1 MHRDID
7 PPRPQEQERP
17 DISRG
22 GRAGGDVNRL
32 SPVERD
38 YRDVFIR
45 DLALPQGSER
55 ERVRHRDR
63 DYELRGS
70 ETRVLTTVGALRV
83 VSAADLREPGQ
94 STRSAERDVE
104 RLRAAGLVETFSVTV
119 DGERA
124 QVLTLTEDGLDLLEA
139 ARREARTGPEQTF
152 HAGPAT
158 QRELQHDL
166 KVLHAYREAADDIR
180 AAGGRVRRV
189 VLERDLKREYQQFL
203 QAPNR
208 ERRSSSGRPA
218 RDAAEIA
225 RWADERR
232 LPSQDGHVQFPDAR
246 VEYERADGSLDV
258 RDLEVVTPH
267 YRGAH
272 AAAKARS
279 GFSAH
284 RAGGARLTA
293 RHQGARGGRGPDP
306 RIAEEWV
313 R

>member
-1 MHRDID
+1 MYRDID

-22 GRAGGDVNRL
+22 GRVGADVDRL
-32 SPVERD
+32 PAERD
-38 YRDVFIR
+38 YRDVFVR
-45 DLALPQGSER
+45 DLALPQGPDR
-55 ERVRHRDR
+55 ERIRHRGREYD
-63 DYELRGS
+63 LRGS
-70 ETRVLTTVGALRV
+70 ETRLLTTVGALRV
-83 VSAADLREPGQ
+83 VNAADLRETGQ
-94 STRSAERDVE
+94 SARSAERDVE
-104 RLRAAGLVETFSVTV
+104 RLREAGLVDAFSVTV

-124 QVLTLTEDGLDLLEA
+124 TILTLTEDALDLLES
-139 ARREARTGPEQTF
+139 ARRDERTGPEQTF

-158 QRELQHDL
+158 RRELQHDL

-180 AAGGRVRRV
+180 ASGGRVRRV

-208 ERRSSSGRPA
+208 EQRSSSGRPA
-218 RDAAEIA
+218 RSAEQIA
-225 RWADERR
+225 RWAADRQ
-232 LPSQDGHVQFPDAR
+232 LPEHDGHVQFPDAR
-246 VEYERADGSLDV
+246 VEYEHADGGLDV

-284 RAGGARLTA
+284 RASGARLTA

-306 RIAEEWV
+306 RVAEELLP
-313 R
+313 

>member
-1 MHRDID
+1 MCRDID

-22 GRAGGDVNRL
+22 GRVGADVDRL
-32 SPVERD
+32 PPERD
-38 YRDVFIR
+38 YRDVFVR
-45 DLALPQGSER
+45 DLALPQGPDR
-55 ERVRHRDR
+55 ERVRHRGR
-63 DYELRGS
+63 TYTLRGS
-70 ETRVLTTVGALRV
+70 ETRLLTTVGALRV
-83 VSAADLREPGQ
+83 VNAADLREPDQ
-94 STRSAERDVE
+94 SARSAERDIE
-104 RLRAAGLVETFSVTV
+104 RLRDSGLVDTFTAVV
-119 DGERA
+119 DGQRA
-124 QVLTLTEDGLDLLEA
+124 TVLTLSEDGLDLLESV
-139 ARREARTGPEQTF
+139 RRDERTGPEQTF

-158 QRELQHDL
+158 RRELQHDL

-180 AAGGRVRRV
+180 ASGGRVRRV

-218 RDAAEIA
+218 RDAAEIT
-225 RWADERR
+225 RWASERQ
-232 LPSQDGHVQFPDAR
+232 LPEQDGHVQFPDAR
-246 VEYERADGSLDV
+246 VEYESADGRLDV

-279 GFSAH
+279 GFSTH
-284 RAGGARLTA
+284 RSSGARITA
-293 RHQGARGGRGPDP
+293 RHQGGRGGRGPDP
-306 RIAEEWV
+306 RLAEDLL

>member
-1 MHRDID
+1 MYRDID

-22 GRAGGDVNRL
+22 GRVGAEVDRL
-32 SPVERD
+32 PPERD
-38 YRDVFIR
+38 YRDVFVR
-45 DLALPQGSER
+45 DLALPQGPDR
-55 ERVRHRDR
+55 ERVRHRGR
-63 DYELRGS
+63 DYDLRGS
-70 ETRVLTTVGALRV
+70 ETRLLTTVGALRV
-83 VSAADLREPGQ
+83 VNAADLREPDQ
-94 STRSAERDVE
+94 SARSAERDIE
-104 RLRAAGLVETFSVTV
+104 RLRESGLVDTFTAVV
-119 DGERA
+119 DGQRA
-124 QVLTLTEDGLDLLEA
+124 TVLTLSEDGLDLLESV
-139 ARREARTGPEQTF
+139 RRDERTGPEQTF

-158 QRELQHDL
+158 RRELQHDL

-180 AAGGRVRRV
+180 ASGGRVRRV

-218 RDAAEIA
+218 RDAAEIT
-225 RWADERR
+225 RWASERQ
-232 LPSQDGHVQFPDAR
+232 LPEQDGHVQFPDAR
-246 VEYERADGSLDV
+246 VEYESADGRLDV

-284 RAGGARLTA
+284 RATGARITA
-293 RHQGARGGRGPDP
+293 RHQGGRGGHGPDP
-306 RIAEEWV
+306 RLAEDLL

>member
-1 MHRDID
+1 MYRDID
-7 PPRPQEQERP
+7 PPRPQEHERP

-22 GRAGGDVNRL
+22 GRGGADVDRL
-32 SPVERD
+32 PPERD
-38 YRDVFIR
+38 YRDVFLR
-45 DLALPQGSER
+45 DLALPQGPER

-70 ETRVLTTVGALRV
+70 ETRLLTTVGALRV
-83 VSAADLREPGQ
+83 VNAADLREPDQ
-94 STRSAERDVE
+94 SARAAEHDIE
-104 RLRAAGLVETFSVTV
+104 RLRDAGLVDTFTAVV
-119 DGERA
+119 DGQRA
-124 QVLTLTEDGLDLLEA
+124 TVLTLSEDGLDLLESV
-139 ARREARTGPEQTF
+139 RREERSGPEQTF

-158 QRELQHDL
+158 PRELQHDL
-166 KVLHAYREAADDIR
+166 KVLHAYRVAADDIR
-180 AAGGRVRRV
+180 ASGGRVRRV

-208 ERRSSSGRPA
+208 ERRSTSGRPA
-218 RDAAEIA
+218 RDAVEIA
-225 RWADERR
+225 RWAAERQ
-232 LPSQDGHVQFPDAR
+232 LPEHDGHVQFPDAR
-246 VEYERADGSLDV
+246 LEYERADGRVDV

-284 RAGGARLTA
+284 RATGARISA
-293 RHQGARGGRGPDP
+293 GHQSGRGGRGPDP
-306 RIAEEWV
+306 RLAEDLL

>member
-1 MHRDID
+1 MYRDID

-22 GRAGGDVNRL
+22 GRVGAAVDRL
-32 SPVERD
+32 PPEPA
-38 YRDVFIR
+38 YRDVFVR
-45 DLALPQGSER
+45 DLALPQGPDR
-55 ERVRHRDR
+55 ERVRHRGR
-63 DYELRGS
+63 DYDLRGS
-70 ETRVLTTVGALRV
+70 ETRLLTTVGALRV
-83 VSAADLREPGQ
+83 VNAADLREPDQ
-94 STRSAERDVE
+94 SARSAERDIE
-104 RLRAAGLVETFSVTV
+104 RLRDSGLVDTFTAVV
-119 DGERA
+119 DGQRA
-124 QVLTLTEDGLDLLEA
+124 TVLTLSEDGLDLLESV
-139 ARREARTGPEQTF
+139 RREERSGPEQTF

-158 QRELQHDL
+158 PRELQHDL
-166 KVLHAYREAADDIR
+166 KVLHAYRDAADDIR
-180 AAGGRVRRV
+180 ASGGRVRRV

-218 RDAAEIA
+218 RDAAEIT
-225 RWADERR
+225 RWASERQ
-232 LPSQDGHVQFPDAR
+232 LPEQDGHVQFPDAR
-246 VEYERADGSLDV
+246 VEYESADGRLDV

-284 RAGGARLTA
+284 RATGARITA
-293 RHQGARGGRGPDP
+293 RHQGGRGGHGPDP
-306 RIAEEWV
+306 RIAEDLL

>member
-1 MHRDID
+1 MYRDID

-22 GRAGGDVNRL
+22 GRVGADVDRL
-32 SPVERD
+32 PPERD
-38 YRDVFIR
+38 YRDVFVR
-45 DLALPQGSER
+45 DLALPQGPDR
-55 ERVRHRDR
+55 ERVRHRGR
-63 DYELRGS
+63 DYDLRGS
-70 ETRVLTTVGALRV
+70 ETRLLTTVGALRV
-83 VSAADLREPGQ
+83 VNAADLREPDQ
-94 STRSAERDVE
+94 SARSAERDIE
-104 RLRAAGLVETFSVTV
+104 RLRDAGLVDTFTAVV
-119 DGERA
+119 DGQRTT
-124 QVLTLTEDGLDLLEA
+124 VLTLSEDGLDLLESV
-139 ARREARTGPEQTF
+139 RRDERSGPEQTF

-158 QRELQHDL
+158 PRELQHDL
-166 KVLHAYREAADDIR
+166 KVLHAYRDAADDIR
-180 AAGGRVRRV
+180 ASGGRVRRV

-225 RWADERR
+225 RWAAERQ
-232 LPSQDGHVQFPDAR
+232 LPEHDGHVQFPDAR
-246 VEYERADGSLDV
+246 VEYERADGRLDV

-279 GFSAH
+279 GFSTH
-284 RAGGARLTA
+284 RATGARITA
-293 RHQGARGGRGPDP
+293 RHQGGRGGRGPDP
-306 RIAEEWV
+306 RLAEDLL

>member
-1 MHRDID
+1 MYRDID

-22 GRAGGDVNRL
+22 GRVGADVDRL
-32 SPVERD
+32 PPERD
-38 YRDVFIR
+38 YRDVFVR
-45 DLALPQGSER
+45 DLALPQGPDR
-55 ERVRHRDR
+55 ERVRHRGREYD
-63 DYELRGS
+63 LRGS
-70 ETRVLTTVGALRV
+70 ETRLLTTVGALRV
-83 VSAADLREPGQ
+83 VNAADLREPDQ
-94 STRSAERDVE
+94 SARSAERDIE
-104 RLRAAGLVETFSVTV
+104 RLREAGLVDTFTAVV
-119 DGERA
+119 DGQRA
-124 QVLTLTEDGLDLLEA
+124 TVLTLSEDGLDLLESV
-139 ARREARTGPEQTF
+139 RRDERTGPEQTF

-158 QRELQHDL
+158 RRELQHDL
-166 KVLHAYREAADDIR
+166 KVLHAYREAADDLR
-180 AAGGRVRRV
+180 ASGGRVRRV

-218 RDAAEIA
+218 RSADEIA
-225 RWADERR
+225 RWAADRQLPER
-232 LPSQDGHVQFPDAR
+232 DGHVQFPDAR
-246 VEYERADGSLDV
+246 VEYECADGRPDV

-284 RAGGARLTA
+284 RASGARLTA
-293 RHQGARGGRGPDP
+293 RHQGGRGGRGPDP
-306 RIAEEWV
+306 RVAEELL

>member
-1 MHRDID
+1 MYRDID

-22 GRAGGDVNRL
+22 GRVGADVDRL
-32 SPVERD
+32 PPERD
-38 YRDVFIR
+38 YRDVFVR
-45 DLALPQGSER
+45 DLALPQGPDR
-55 ERVRHRDR
+55 ERVRHRGR
-63 DYELRGS
+63 DYDLRGS
-70 ETRVLTTVGALRV
+70 ETRLLTTVGALRV
-83 VSAADLREPGQ
+83 VNAADLREPDQ
-94 STRSAERDVE
+94 SARSAERDIE
-104 RLRAAGLVETFSVTV
+104 RLREAGLVDTFTAVV
-119 DGERA
+119 DGQRA
-124 QVLTLTEDGLDLLEA
+124 TVLTLSEDGLDLLESV
-139 ARREARTGPEQTF
+139 RRDERTGPEQTF

-158 QRELQHDL
+158 RRELQHDL
-166 KVLHAYREAADDIR
+166 KVLHAYREAADDLR
-180 AAGGRVRRV
+180 ASGGRVRRV

-218 RDAAEIA
+218 RSADEIA
-225 RWADERR
+225 RWAADRQLPER
-232 LPSQDGHVQFPDAR
+232 DGHVQFPDAR
-246 VEYERADGSLDV
+246 VEYECADGRPDV

-284 RAGGARLTA
+284 RASGARLTA
-293 RHQGARGGRGPDP
+293 RHQGVRGGRGPDP
-306 RIAEEWV
+306 RVAEELL

>member
-1 MHRDID
+1 MYRDID

-22 GRAGGDVNRL
+22 GRAGGDDPDRL
-32 SPVERD
+32 LPERD
-38 YRDVFIR
+38 YRDVFVR
-45 DLALPQGSER
+45 DLALPQGRER
-55 ERVRHRDR
+55 ERIRHRER
-63 DYELRGS
+63 DYDLRGT
-70 ETRVLTTVGALRV
+70 ETRLLTTVGALRV
-83 VSAADLREPGQ
+83 VNAVDLRESAQ
-94 STRSAERDVE
+94 TARAAERDVE
-104 RLRAAGLVETFSVTV
+104 RLREAGLIDTFTTVV
-119 DGERA
+119 DGQRA
-124 QVLTLTEDGLDLLEA
+124 TVLTLSEDGLDLLEC
-139 ARREARTGPEQTF
+139 ARRDERTGPEQAF

-158 QRELQHDL
+158 RRELQHDL

-189 VLERDLKREYQQFL
+189 VLERDLKRDYQQFL

-208 ERRSSSGRPA
+208 EHRSGSGRPA

-225 RWADERR
+225 RWAEEHR
-232 LPSQDGHVQFPDAR
+232 LPTQDGHVQFPDAR
-246 VEYERADGSLDV
+246 VEYERADGRLDI

-284 RAGGARLTA
+284 RASGARITG
-293 RHQGARGGRGPDP
+293 RHESGRGGRGPDS
-306 RIAEEWV
+306 RIAEDLL

>member
-1 MHRDID
+1 MYRDID

-22 GRAGGDVNRL
+22 GRVGADVDRL
-32 SPVERD
+32 PPERD
-38 YRDVFIR
+38 YRDVFVR
-45 DLALPQGSER
+45 DLALPQGPDR
-55 ERVRHRDR
+55 ERIRHRGREYD
-63 DYELRGS
+63 LRGS
-70 ETRVLTTVGALRV
+70 ETRLLTTVGALRV
-83 VSAADLREPGQ
+83 VNAADLRETGQ
-94 STRSAERDVE
+94 SARSAERDVE
-104 RLRAAGLVETFSVTV
+104 RLREAGLVDAFSVTV

-124 QVLTLTEDGLDLLEA
+124 TILTLTEDALDLLES
-139 ARREARTGPEQTF
+139 ARRDERIGPEQAF

-158 QRELQHDL
+158 RRELQHDL
-166 KVLHAYREAADDIR
+166 KVLHAYREAAEDIR
-180 AAGGRVRRV
+180 ASGGRVRRV
-189 VLERDLKREYQQFL
+189 VLERDLKRDYQQFL

-208 ERRSSSGRPA
+208 ERHSSSGRPA
-218 RDAAEIA
+218 RSVEEIA
-225 RWADERR
+225 RWAADRQ
-232 LPSQDGHVQFPDAR
+232 LPEHDGHVQFPDAR
-246 VEYERADGSLDV
+246 VEYECADGRVDV

-284 RAGGARLTA
+284 RASGARLTA

-306 RIAEEWV
+306 RVAEELL